1 MNEAFAELLA
11 IVAKKHSV
19 TAEKIYRDMELA
31 IEDAMQSTDTEA
43 QRMWAEMPYKREK
56 PTHRIQI
63 KNLLRISSLKRARLL
78 STSATRARIRQG
90 ASTKSDQ
97 EITGVLWR

>member
-11 IVAKKHSV
+11 IVAKKHGV
-19 TAEKIYRDMELA
+19 TAEEIYRDMELA
-31 IEDAMQSTDTEA
+31 IEDAMQSTDPEA

-56 PTHRIQI
+56 PQI